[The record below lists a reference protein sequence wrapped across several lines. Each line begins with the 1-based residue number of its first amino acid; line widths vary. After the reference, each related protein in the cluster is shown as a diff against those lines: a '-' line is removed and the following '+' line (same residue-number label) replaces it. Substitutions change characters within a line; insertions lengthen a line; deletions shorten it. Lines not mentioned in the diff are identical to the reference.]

1 MVTAT
6 KGSKELYAEVI
17 NSGMCTVC
25 GACIGNCPYSVF
37 YKGRI
42 RMLDYCNRTEGH
54 CYEYCPRTFTDL
66 DTLSR
71 KIFGIPYAGEEIGQ
85 VKDIFMARSKD
96 KKVLAKAQ
104 YGGVVT
110 TLLSAAISEG
120 IIDKAIVAKTTDQK
134 LPAGFVA
141 STPRDVLDCAG
152 SNYMAF
158 PALEALNRM
167 PRESKEKLGIVVTP
181 CQAMALAKM
190 QLSPPSQRANI
201 ENVRLV
207 IGLFCTW
214 ALAYDR
220 FYQFLKDNVDLPKV
234 RKFDI
239 PPPPANRLDV
249 YIGKEVKSF
258 SLDEIR
264 NYRMTA
270 CAYCI
275 DMTAEFTDVSVG
287 SVEGTEGWNTVI
299 VRTQRGEDIVSMA
312 KKKGL
317 IETKSLPAAG
327 LAHLKEASLN
337 KKFRSLK
344 EIVKKTGNKEDL
356 LYLGMPKEVRER
368 LLALDLTRREG
379 TNMP

>member
-6 KGSKELYAEVI
+6 KGMKELYHDVI
-17 NSGMCTVC
+17 DAGLCAVC
-25 GACIGNCPYSVF
+25 GACVGDCPYSVF
-37 YKGRI
+37 YKGKI

-54 CYEYCPRTFTDL
+54 CYEYCPRMYTDL
-66 DTLSR
+66 DAISQ
-71 KIFGIPYAGEEIGQ
+71 KVHSVPYKGDEIG
-85 VKDIFMARSKD
+85 VVRDILMARSTD
-96 KKVLAKAQ
+96 KKILSKAQ

-120 IIDKAIVAKTTDQK
+120 IIDRAIVARTGKEK

-141 STPRDVLDCAG
+141 SSPKEVLDCAG

-167 PRESKEKLGIVVTP
+167 PRDSKDRLGIVVTP

-190 QLSPPSQRANI
+190 RMNPPTQRASI
-201 ENVRLV
+201 ENVKLV

-234 RKFDI
+234 KKFDI
-239 PPPPANRLDV
+239 PPPPANRFDV

-258 SLDEIR
+258 SLDEVR
-264 NYRMTA
+264 DYRMPT
-270 CAYCI
+270 CALCI

-299 VRTQRGEDIVSMA
+299 VRTQRGEDIVGIA

-317 IETKSLPAAG
+317 IEIKPLAAAG
-327 LAHLKEASLN
+327 LAHLKGASLN
-337 KKFRSLK
+337 KKARALK
-344 EIVKKTGNKEDL
+344 EIVKKTGDKDDL
-356 LYLGMPKEVRER
+356 LYLGMPKEVRDK
-368 LLALDLTRREG
+368 LLAVDLSG
-379 TNMP
+379 LGGH